1 MASLQVLHEKWVEKF
16 AEMQKLFRGQLVTP
30 HLTVPPDGYNP
41 KRIPSVLFVGQA
53 TGPNEAEEGN
63 PSAEEIRDKIGA
75 FQRDAALRPHPR
87 SGFWRFA
94 LCLSDALKRQTGHAD
109 IAPLQNLVWTN
120 ICKIGVRRGNPPKQ
134 IYEFQR
140 ELAIHTLRAEIASY
154 KPKLVYWA
162 TWDYLVDVVRE
173 AVDDPNDISWTKD
186 LEDKWIWTRRPVN
199 SLPAMVWSGRPQ
211 GKPRTDR
218 TYGGAEKLCERRQ
231 VASRQV
237 RIVRAQDG
245 LQLLSRQ

>member
-75 FQRDAALRPHPR
+75 FQRDAALR
-87 SGFWRFA
+87 
-94 LCLSDALKRQTGHAD
+94 LSDALKRQTGHAD

-120 ICKIGVRRGNPPKQ
+120 ICKIGVCKKNPPVE
-134 IYEFQR
+134 IYEGQR
-140 ELAIHTLRAEIASY
+140 ELSVKTLQAEIKVY

-162 TWDYLVDVVRE
+162 TGRYAEAVVRE
-173 AVDDPNDISWTKD
+173 TVRDKSETDVTWAKAKDP
-186 LEDKWIWTRRPVN
+186 
-199 SLPAMVWSGRPQ
+199 SGRPILTR
-211 GKPRTDR
+211 GPENGLPAIFWGPHPDRKPRADWDWWIKK
-218 TYGGAEKLCERRQ
+218 ALKL
-231 VASRQV
+231 
-237 RIVRAQDG
+237 IG
-245 LQLLSRQ
+245 K